1 MAKGLIPTDG
11 MEEAVLLWVGRVN
24 CVGRAKLCCASC
36 AWGDRTS
43 RDAPGD
49 MVVQRI
55 GQDERFLKYRGQ

>member
-1 MAKGLIPTDG
+1 MAKGLIPTDS

-24 CVGRAKLCCASC
+24 LCRAKLCCASC

-55 GQDERFLKYRGQ
+55 AQDESFLKYRGQ